1 MKMRQVQLGIIG
13 CSGYAYE
20 LIKRLW
26 TIPRNARLVCV
37 AAIDVDPRFTEG
49 NRRNGTKVFTNVDE
63 MLDYAKGRC
72 DAILNPTPIHMHA
85 IMAEKCLRA
94 GFPVLMEKPPVAT
107 IQDLDY
113 LVGLSKELKLPIAV
127 CFNSIY
133 SFAVQQLKA
142 ELLEGKYGAI
152 KRIRSI
158 GGWVRTDTYFNRNN
172 WAGKL
177 RVDGGWVL
185 DGTINNPLAHLLAD
199 CLFFAAPE
207 HRQLAAPVS
216 VQAELYRGHAIES
229 EDTASLRVINEEGIE
244 IIGNF
249 SLCPEN
255 EITPSTII
263 ETEQAEI
270 EFVDFA
276 EMHIH
281 YRNGNIVHRESY
293 KENRIEMFEHL
304 CQALNEKSEF
314 LCDLE
319 MCRPFT
325 LSVNA
330 AFDSSGPPRKVPEQF
345 LSREPC
351 AGSIKTVIKGL
362 DAAMIKAH
370 RAGCL
375 LSEIGVP
382 WAKAGTVVDTRSYT
396 EFPENSSYLSLGA
409 AVVNHAH

>member
-1 MKMRQVQLGIIG
+1 MRQVQLGIIG

-20 LIKRLW
+20 LIKRIW
-26 TIPRNARLVCV
+26 TIPRNARIVCV

-49 NRRNGTKVFTNVDE
+49 NRSAGTQVFSDVDE
-63 MLDYAKGRC
+63 MLEYAQGRC

-85 IMAEKCLRA
+85 TMAEKCLRA

-107 IQDLDY
+107 IQNLDR
-113 LVGLSKELKLPIAV
+113 LVGLSKDLNLPIAV

-133 SFAVQQLKA
+133 SFAVQQLKQ
-142 ELLEGKYGAI
+142 ELLDGKYGPI
-152 KRIRSI
+152 KRIRSL
-158 GGWVRTDTYFNRNN
+158 GGWVRTDAYFNRNN

-177 RVDGGWVL
+177 QVDGAWVL

-207 HRQLAAPVS
+207 HRQLAVPVS

-229 EDTASLRVINEEGIE
+229 EDTASLRIITEQGIE
-244 IIGNF
+244 IVGNF

-255 EITPSTII
+255 EITPSTVI
-263 ETEQAEI
+263 ETEHAEI
-270 EFVDFA
+270 KFIDFS

-281 YRNGNIVHRESY
+281 FRNGNTVHRESY

-304 CQALNEKSEF
+304 CQAINEKSEF

-330 AFDSSGPPRKVPEQF
+330 AFDSSGPPRKVPEDF
-345 LSREPC
+345 LSRKPC
-351 AGSIKTVIKGL
+351 SGSIQTVIEGL

-370 RAGCL
+370 GQGRL

-382 WAKAGTVVDTRSYT
+382 WATAGTRVDTSSYT
-396 EFPENSSYLSLGA
+396 EFPSNTAYRTTEA
-409 AVVNHAH
+409 AVVNNAH